1 MMPKKLYRSNTDKIL
16 AGVCGGIAEYLAVDS
31 TVVRLLAVLSVF
43 TSVGIIAYIIAAL
56 VIPLP
61 PIDYYGPQGGFGSNP
76 YPNQPNQPNQN
87 YQNNYQGNY
96 QNGYSS
102 NYQNNYQNQANSNY
116 QNPGGYQQA
125 QGFTG
130 TGSYTAGNE
139 HYQAEEQQRKQYYDA
154 ESYVKEENKEEK

>member
-16 AGVCGGIAEYLAVDS
+16 AGVCGGIAEYLAVDP

-43 TSVGIIAYIIAAL
+43 TSVGIIAYIVAAL

-76 YPNQPNQPNQN
+76 YPNQNH
-87 YQNNYQGNY
+87 QNNYQGSY
-96 QNGYSS
+96 QNSYSS
-102 NYQNNYQNQANSNY
+102 NYQNNYQNQTNSNY

-125 QGFTG
+125 QGFNG
-130 TGSYTAGNE
+130 SDSYTAGNE
-139 HYQAEEQQRKQYYDA
+139 RYQAEEQQRKQYYEA

>member
-16 AGVCGGIAEYLAVDS
+16 AGVCGGLAEYLAVDP

-43 TSVGIIAYIIAAL
+43 TSVGIIAYIVAAL

-61 PIDYYGPQGGFGSNP
+61 PMDYYGPQGGFGSNP
-76 YPNQPNQPNQN
+76 YPNQPNQN
-87 YQNNYQGNY
+87 YQNNYQN
-96 QNGYSS
+96 S
-102 NYQNNYQNQANSNY
+102 YQNNYQNQANSNY

-125 QGFTG
+125 QGFNG
-130 TGSYTAGNE
+130 TDSYTAENE
-139 HYQAEEQQRKQYYDA
+139 RYQAEERQRKQYYDA

>member
-16 AGVCGGIAEYLAVDS
+16 AGVCGGIAEYLAVDP

-43 TSVGIIAYIIAAL
+43 TSVGIIAYIVAAL

-61 PIDYYGPQGGFGSNP
+61 PMDYYGPQGGFGSNP
-76 YPNQPNQPNQN
+76 YPNQPNQN
-87 YQNNYQGNY
+87 YQNNYQN
-96 QNGYSS
+96 S
-102 NYQNNYQNQANSNY
+102 YQNNYQNQANSNY

-125 QGFTG
+125 QGFNG
-130 TGSYTAGNE
+130 TDSYTAENE
-139 HYQAEEQQRKQYYDA
+139 RYQAEERQRKQYYDA

>member
-16 AGVCGGIAEYLAVDS
+16 AGVCGGIAEYLAVDP

-43 TSVGIIAYIIAAL
+43 TSVGIIAYIVAAL

-61 PIDYYGPQGGFGSNP
+61 PMDYYGPQGGFGSNP
-76 YPNQPNQPNQN
+76 YPNQPNQN
-87 YQNNYQGNY
+87 YQNNYQN
-96 QNGYSS
+96 S
-102 NYQNNYQNQANSNY
+102 YQNNYQNQANSNY

-130 TGSYTAGNE
+130 SGSYTAENE
-139 HYQAEEQQRKQYYDA
+139 RYQAEERQRKQYYDA

>member
-43 TSVGIIAYIIAAL
+43 TSVGIIAYIVAAL

-61 PIDYYGPQGGFGSNP
+61 PMDYYGPQGGFGSNP
-76 YPNQPNQPNQN
+76 YPNQPNQN
-87 YQNNYQGNY
+87 YQNNYQN
-96 QNGYSS
+96 S
-102 NYQNNYQNQANSNY
+102 YQNNYQNQANSNY

-125 QGFTG
+125 QGFNG
-130 TGSYTAGNE
+130 TDSYTAENE
-139 HYQAEEQQRKQYYDA
+139 RYQAEERQRKQYYDA

>member
-1 MMPKKLYRSNTDKIL
+1 MPKKLYRSNTDKIL

-43 TSVGIIAYIIAAL
+43 TSVGIIAYIVAAL

-61 PIDYYGPQGGFGSNP
+61 PMDYYGPQGGFGSNP

-87 YQNNYQGNY
+87 YQNNYQN
-96 QNGYSS
+96 S
-102 NYQNNYQNQANSNY
+102 YQNNYQNQANSNY
-116 QNPGGYQQA
+116 QNPGGYQPA
-125 QGFTG
+125 QGFNG
-130 TGSYTAGNE
+130 TDSYTAENE
-139 HYQAEEQQRKQYYDA
+139 RYQAEERQRKQYYDA

>member
-16 AGVCGGIAEYLAVDS
+16 AGVCGGIAEYLAVDP

-43 TSVGIIAYIIAAL
+43 TSVGIIAYIVAAL

-76 YPNQPNQPNQN
+76 YPNQPNQN
-87 YQNNYQGNY
+87 YQNNYQN
-96 QNGYSS
+96 S
-102 NYQNNYQNQANSNY
+102 YQNNYQNQANSNY

-125 QGFTG
+125 QGFNG
-130 TGSYTAGNE
+130 TDSYTAENE
-139 HYQAEEQQRKQYYDA
+139 RYQAEERQRKQYYDA

>member
-16 AGVCGGIAEYLAVDS
+16 AGVCGGIAEYLAVDP

-43 TSVGIIAYIIAAL
+43 TSVGIIAYIVAAL

-61 PIDYYGPQGGFGSNP
+61 PMDYYGPQGGFGSNP

-87 YQNNYQGNY
+87 YQNNYQ
-96 QNGYSS
+96 NG
-102 NYQNNYQNQANSNY
+102 YQNNYQNQANSNY
-116 QNPGGYQQA
+116 QNPGGYQQT
-125 QGFTG
+125 QGFNG
-130 TGSYTAGNE
+130 TDSYTAENE
-139 HYQAEEQQRKQYYDA
+139 RYQAEERQRKQYYDA

>member
-16 AGVCGGIAEYLAVDS
+16 AGVCGGIAEYLAVDP
-31 TVVRLLAVLSVF
+31 TVGRLLAVLSVF
-43 TSVGIIAYIIAAL
+43 TSVGIIAYIVAAL

-87 YQNNYQGNY
+87 HQNNYQ
-96 QNGYSS
+96 NG
-102 NYQNNYQNQANSNY
+102 YQNNYQNQTNSNY
-116 QNPGGYQQA
+116 QNPGGYQQT
-125 QGFTG
+125 QGF
-130 TGSYTAGNE
+130 GNDGHAAE
-139 HYQAEEQQRKQYYDA
+139 NERYQAEEQQRKQYYDA

>member
-16 AGVCGGIAEYLAVDS
+16 AGVCGGIAEYLAVDP

-43 TSVGIIAYIIAAL
+43 TSVGIIAYIVAAL

-61 PIDYYGPQGGFGSNP
+61 PMDYYGPQGGFGSNP

-87 YQNNYQGNY
+87 YQNNYQN
-96 QNGYSS
+96 S
-102 NYQNNYQNQANSNY
+102 YQNNYQNQANSNY
-116 QNPGGYQQA
+116 QNPGGYQPA
-125 QGFTG
+125 QGFNG
-130 TGSYTAGNE
+130 TDSYTAENE
-139 HYQAEEQQRKQYYDA
+139 RYQAEERQRKQYYDA